1 MRIFRFAFALSIGLP
16 LFIAACTSTPK
27 FVAKEEPWRADL
39 ERKCLAQ
46 YNIARSQFVTPHR
59 SALGGPSVCGA
70 VEPYDMNGTI
80 TGRVRLA
87 PAATLQ
93 CQMIPTVDRWVT
105 EVIEPAAKRYLF
117 ADLVELKVAASYSCR
132 PMNGIAGSKLSEHG
146 HANAVDISA
155 FHLADGRTVTVKSG
169 WNGGPAERE
178 FLRAVHHGA
187 CDLFTTVL
195 GPNANS
201 FHADHFHVDLA
212 RHGRDGNGRVCQ

>member
-1 MRIFRFAFALSIGLP
+1 MRIFRFAFALSVGLS
-16 LFIAACTSTPK
+16 LLVAACTTTPN
-27 FVAKEEPWRADL
+27 FVAKEEPWRADF

-70 VEPYDMNGTI
+70 IQPYDMNATI

-117 ADLVELKVAASYSCR
+117 ADIVELKVAASYSCR
-132 PMNGIAGSKLSEHG
+132 PMNGISGSKLSEHG

-169 WNGGPAERE
+169 WNGASAERD